1 MDSSRIDGQLA
12 SSFIEARSIDT
23 VSFFYAPIL
32 IGGREAVPGVGGGGI
47 EKIADAMRLERVK
60 VRLLGEDLYLTGYP
74 ADALN

>member
-1 MDSSRIDGQLA
+1 M
-12 SSFIEARSIDT
+12 
-23 VSFFYAPIL
+23 SFFYAPIL